1 MATEEIRR
9 RYFDPPSNAS
19 WQWDDSGDFIER
31 SDGSKTIAH
40 RLLLRKILSDLN
52 LYGNGGLPRFP
63 LVVAYLEEIV
73 LDPLATDLNIR
84 IPFETVERV
93 LDHHQGSE
101 MIDRLLVPMAPPRSP
116 HWSDREQALTEVGGL
131 FAGLAELRAKS
142 PEELEHLA
150 ETGLVE
156 APVAA
161 EPIELADRVASI
173 MGQLDEDPTLA
184 GIAKLT
190 RKLLG
195 LVHLPKSVSDPQD
208 LPLGGFSDITNKGQI
223 DRLLLSELAH
233 DDDVLMSRIAM
244 REALYLRRES
254 PPVPRPETCQV
265 LLDSTVR
272 MWGVPRVFALA
283 VGLAVVLRSGT
294 RENTARRGREMVF
307 FHTDDDDLE
316 AVDLGSAE
324 GLKAHLAHL
333 DFAHLPSGGL
343 GSLIEPPVGSNR
355 EPATETL
362 LVTNEEIFEDP
373 DFLAAVDVPPEHTVY
388 IATVHRAGR
397 FCLWH
402 IGERSRKM
410 LQSGQLDLSVIAPNE
425 NIVDPTLLSDRFPDY
440 FRLGPS
446 PIRLPNKYFKLSL
459 ENLCF
464 CPRRGALGITK
475 HGEVVHIPGAADP
488 NFPEHTKL
496 PQSLRFITRGN
507 KTFGPFWNGEGGAGW
522 VALVNQGR
530 RLHFVQQREDGG
542 FSGKDQQSSGKLSHA
557 VIHRGKWHLFFPKT
571 NRMETWDVDGT
582 KTGEGEWHSS
592 QGTLNQ
598 WGFTPRGWV
607 LRSKAGG
614 EPDWEQLDVKAEID
628 AGGTL
633 LRRPSDGEFF
643 MLSPAMTTVRKVG
656 ESKNCAVF
664 PNAQDGG
671 LDGRRFQD
679 GFGFS
684 KCGLY
689 FGLGQCIDL
698 EAMTLKLEPL
708 DWNLRKR
715 LSPLGQNT
723 ISVNCTSVGI
733 WDRRVVLERKENFY
747 ALKRRRDGTLEWEG
761 MALRMDRSVFRE
773 FGRAE
778 TPPVWGTKLRVA
790 TFDCGSR
797 VWIDHRGL
805 LHLRSHD
812 AAAESVTISLEVQ
825 CAAWTSDGVLVGSDL
840 QVDQAKGDSTDVM
853 AAIASFARSV
863 RT

>member
-1 MATEEIRR
+1 MATEEILR

-93 LDHHQGSE
+93 LDQRQGFE

-161 EPIELADRVASI
+161 EPIELADRVASM

-294 RENTARRGREMVF
+294 RESTARRGREMVF

-388 IATVHRAGR
+388 IATVHYTGR
-397 FCLWH
+397 FRLWH
-402 IGERSRKM
+402 IGERGRRI
-410 LQSGQLDLSVIAPNE
+410 LQSGNLDLADIAPKE
-425 NIVDPTLLSDRFPDY
+425 TLVDPALMGDQFPDY

-446 PIRLPNKYFKLSL
+446 PIRLPNPQLNRKL
-459 ENLCF
+459 ETLCF
-464 CPRRGALGITK
+464 CPRRGVLAITTQ
-475 HGEVVHIPGAADP
+475 GEVLHVPAVDP
-488 NFPEHTKL
+488 ESEQLPKL
-496 PQSLRFITRGN
+496 PQSIRFVPCGE
-507 KTFGPFWNGEGGAGW
+507 TFGPFWVGEESAW
-522 VALVNQGR
+522 AVLVKQGSLLR
-530 RLHFVQQREDGG
+530 FISVDRDGKMSQREH
-542 FSGKDQQSSGKLSHA
+542 SGWTRLERA
-557 VIHRGKWHLFFPKT
+557 VVYRDNWHLFFVDEMRMKICDLAGGHIGGGKWSS
-571 NRMETWDVDGT
+571 NRGAFNRFGYT
-582 KTGEGEWHSS
+582 S
-592 QGTLNQ
+592 N
-598 WGFTPRGWV
+598 GWV
-607 LRSKAGG
+607 LRNRADG
-614 EPDWEQLDVKAEID
+614 EAQWELLVV
-628 AGGTL
+628 GMTL
-633 LRRPSDGEFF
+633 LRRPGDGEFF
-643 MLSPAMTTVRKVG
+643 QLSLDMTYV
-656 ESKNCAVF
+656 SKMGDQADHTAFPCALV
-664 PNAQDGG
+664 PPGAPDAKLG
-671 LDGRRFQD
+671 L
-679 GFGFS
+679 S
-684 KCGLY
+684 KCGRY
-689 FGLGQCIDL
+689 FGPEDFNQCIDL
-698 EAMTLKLEPL
+698 ESMTLEFTPR
-708 DWNLRKR
+708 DWRLKR
-715 LSPLGQNT
+715 QLSPRGRQS
-723 ISVNCTSVGI
+723 IGIECTAVGV
-733 WDRRVVLERKENFY
+733 WGRRLVLQGHQEFY
-747 ALKRRRDGTLEWEG
+747 AVKRRTDGTLEWEP
-761 MALRMDRSVFRE
+761 MTMRMDRSAFRPFDRPSE
-773 FGRAE
+773 RPAL
-778 TPPVWGTKLRVA
+778 WATKLRIV

-797 VWIDHRGL
+797 VWLDNRGL
-805 LHLRSHD
+805 VHLSSYD
-812 AAAESVTISLEVQ
+812 TSVPSVTISLGWH
-825 CAAWTSDGVLVGSDL
+825 CAAWTSDGVLVGRDV
-840 QVDQAKGDSTDVM
+840 QVDEPKGDATDVM
-853 AAIASFARSV
+853 AAVGQFV
-863 RT
+863 RRVSA